1 MPKNLFDLVG
11 VESVFTMIWVVV
23 LSMLGGIAGYIRK
36 LKQGFTKRFS
46 VTELIG
52 EMFVSSFVGIVTFFL
67 CKSSGFEETLTAA
80 IVGLSSHM
88 GSRAIYIIEVLVRK
102 KIGIAIDDKCATCE
116 VLTGVKLR
124 DRRIN
129 DK

>member
-1 MPKNLFDLVG
+1 MPKNFMDFIQAD
-11 VESVFTMIWVVV
+11 SIFTMAWVVV

-36 LKQGFTKRFS
+36 LKQGMTKRFS

-52 EMFVSSFVGIVTFFL
+52 EMVVSAFVGIVTFFL

-102 KIGIAIDDKCATCE
+102 KIGINIDDRCSTCE
-116 VLTGVKLR
+116 VMTGIQLR
-124 DRRIN
+124 NRRSGE
-129 DK
+129 